1 MIDYDDGYNP
11 SIVVICKY
19 QLIKRGM
26 AMKSSV
32 VKPNGK
38 SLSLKVIFLI
48 GIALYLM
55 GFLVTRYVSA
65 MAGSWITILSSIVL
79 LVWIIDGIIY
89 LIKKCTQPK

>member
-1 MIDYDDGYNP
+1 
-11 SIVVICKY
+11 
-19 QLIKRGM
+19 
-26 AMKSSV
+26 MKSSV